1 MTMLNGFADEDDMD
15 QEPTL
20 RDARRREALSCQP
33 PSPREVY
40 SKLSKWIVGQDRA
53 KKVLSVAVVNHY
65 KRLKALDGGLNDPR
79 LARVPIGKSN
89 VLLLGPTGVGKT
101 ALVQALARSLD
112 VPLAIGDATSLTEAG
127 YVGEDVENLVLNLVR
142 KSDFDIA
149 LAQRGIIYIDEID
162 KIRRSGGN
170 VSITRD
176 VSGEGVQ
183 QALLKMIEG
192 TVVNVP
198 PLGGRKHPE
207 DSYLRVNTGQIL
219 FLCGGAFDGLE
230 EIVARRVGRRTFGF
244 GTAEPDAPDAGR
256 DDLLSRVLPED
267 LIEFGMI
274 PELVGRLPVVAALDG
289 LTEADL
295 VRILTEPQDA
305 LVKQYQ
311 SLFSMDGRRLR
322 FTDEALVE
330 VARRAITLGSGAR
343 GLRSILEDVLLDLQ
357 FRLPDRA
364 VGKTLV
370 INGDFIRG
378 RGQPLSQPSNPLRE
392 RINDLARKR
401 SVSG

>member
-1 MTMLNGFADEDDMD
+1 MAMLNGFADEDDMD
-15 QEPTL
+15 QEGTL
-20 RDARRREALSCQP
+20 RDPRRNKAMMSQP
-33 PSPREVY
+33 PSPQEVY

-53 KKVLSVAVVNHY
+53 KKILSVAVVNHY
-65 KRLKALDGGLNDPR
+65 KRLRALDGGLHDPR

-127 YVGEDVENLVLNLVR
+127 YVGEDVENVVLNLVR
-142 KSDFDIA
+142 EADFDIA

-198 PLGGRKHPE
+198 PQGGRKHPE
-207 DSYLRVNTGQIL
+207 DSYLRVDTGQIL
-219 FLCGGAFDGLE
+219 FLCGGAFDGLK
-230 EIVARRVGRRTFGF
+230 EIVARRVGRNTFGF
-244 GTAEPDAPDAGR
+244 GTAEPDAQKTAP

-274 PELVGRLPVVAALDG
+274 PELVGRLPVIAALDD

-311 SLFSMDGRRLR
+311 ALFAMDGMRLR
-322 FTDEALVE
+322 FTDESLVE

-343 GLRSILEDVLLDLQ
+343 GLRAVLEDVLLDLQ
-357 FRLPDRA
+357 FRLPECL
-364 VGKTLV
+364 VGETLV
-370 INGDFIRG
+370 ITGDFVRG
-378 RGQPLSQPSNPLRE
+378 RGQPLLQPSNPLRE
-392 RINDLARKR
+392 RISDLARKR
-401 SVSG
+401 RSRG